1 MGQVCDNRERE
12 EDVEQI
18 KSRVPRICSD
28 SIVAGVR
35 AWLGVARMR
44 QHPPQNG
51 QEKPKEKARQN
62 AR

>member
-28 SIVAGVR
+28 SIVAGV
-35 AWLGVARMR
+35 
-44 QHPPQNG
+44 
-51 QEKPKEKARQN
+51 
-62 AR
+62 